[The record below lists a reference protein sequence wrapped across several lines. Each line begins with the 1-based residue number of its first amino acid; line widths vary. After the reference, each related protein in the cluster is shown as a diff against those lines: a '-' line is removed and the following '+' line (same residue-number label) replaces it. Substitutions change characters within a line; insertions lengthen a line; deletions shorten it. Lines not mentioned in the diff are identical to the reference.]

1 MYTFVFSITLNVKF
15 IINDKKKNI
24 KGADKPAHAEQI
36 FYIKNASVRRKKP
49 TPKPTNIT
57 IRGNIIDDDRFNTP

>member
-1 MYTFVFSITLNVKF
+1 MYTFVFSITLIVKF

-36 FYIKNASVRRKKP
+36 FYIKNAK
-49 TPKPTNIT
+49 NT
-57 IRGNIIDDDRFNTP
+57 IE